1 MPRYVWQVSEYSHAV
16 VHPHQA
22 DAVDGQD
29 AVARLQFLTLGGGR
43 VGNHRLDVDAAHP
56 QLSFLCQHLKE
67 IIRVE
72 SERRALP
79 PGGWLQNGK
88 P

>member
-1 MPRYVWQVSEYSHAV
+1 MRRNVWQVNEYSHAV

-43 VGNHRLDVDAAHP
+43 VGNHRLDIDAAHP
-56 QLSFLCQHLKE
+56 QLSFLWKH
-67 IIRVE
+67 
-72 SERRALP
+72 
-79 PGGWLQNGK
+79 
-88 P
+88 